1 LRNVYLDYSATTP
14 VKEEVLAEMLPYFR
28 ENFGNPSSLYS
39 LAFVSKDGI
48 AQARKN
54 LANLIGAKENEVYF
68 TSGGTE
74 ADNWAVIG
82 TARAK
87 KNKGN
92 HIITSKIEHHALLH
106 SCEFLEKEGFDVTY
120 LEVDEKGLVSVTELA
135 DAIREDTILVSIMLA
150 NNEVGTIQPIK
161 EISEITKKKG
171 ILLHTD
177 AVQALGNVPIDV
189 NDLGVDLM
197 SVSGHKIYG
206 PKGIGALYIRSG
218 VVISNFMFGG
228 GQESKKRA
236 GTENLPGIIGF
247 GKAAELAGKNLSQ
260 HIEQLT
266 SLRNYFIKE
275 IIDKIEGVTLNGDP
289 VKRLPG
295 NANLTFD
302 YVEGEAVLLY
312 LDIMGIAISTGSAC
326 SSASFAPSHV
336 LTAMG
341 IPIEQVY
348 SSLRFT
354 IGDFTTKEDLDYV
367 VEKLVEVIAKYR
379 ALSPFGKENQM
390 KTTQS
395 CACQG
400 YECSGCDCVK
410 KEGRE

>member
-1 LRNVYLDYSATTP
+1 MRSVYLDYSATTP
-14 VKEEVLAEMLPYFR
+14 VKNQVLAEMLPYFN
-28 ENFGNPSSLYS
+28 EKFGNPSSLYG
-39 LAFVSKDGI
+39 LAFTSKDGI
-48 AQARKN
+48 TLAR
-54 LANLIGAKENEVYF
+54 ARVAHLIGALDTEVYF

-82 TARAK
+82 AARAK
-87 KNKGN
+87 KEKGN

-106 SCEFLEKEGFDVTY
+106 SCEFLEKEGFEVTY
-120 LEVDEKGLVSVTELA
+120 LDVDEKGAVSVA
-135 DAIREDTILVSIMLA
+135 DLEKAIRKETILVSIMLA

-161 EISEITKKKG
+161 EIAAITKARG
-171 ILLHTD
+171 ILLHSD

-189 NDLGVDLM
+189 NELGVDML
-197 SVSGHKIYG
+197 SLSSHKIYG
-206 PKGIGALYIRSG
+206 PKGIGALYIRKG
-218 VVISNFMFGG
+218 VMISNILFGG

-247 GKAAELAGKNLSQ
+247 GKAAELAEQNLAE
-260 HIEQLT
+260 HIETLT
-266 SLRNYFIKE
+266 TLRNYFIGQIKE
-275 IIDKIEGVTLNGDP
+275 KIDGVTLNGDP
-289 VKRLPG
+289 DKRLPG

-312 LDIMGIAISTGSAC
+312 LDIKGISISTGSAC
-326 SSASFAPSHV
+326 SSASFSPSHV

-341 IPIEQVY
+341 IPIEKVY

-367 VEKLVEVIAKYR
+367 VETLVEVIAKYR

-390 KTTQS
+390 KSAQS

-400 YECSGCDCVK
+400 YECTGCDCVK
-410 KEGRE
+410 KG